1 MPAAHTDG
9 DSLVYFRHNDVLATG
24 DIFMTTTYPVIDL
37 ARGGSIRRDRA
48 AGREHERYQ

>member
-24 DIFMTTTYPVIDL
+24 DIFTTT
-37 ARGGSIRRDRA
+37 ATR
-48 AGREHERYQ
+48 